1 MSLRLKTILAIGLVE
16 VLVLMVLGYSTL
28 NAMQRSILQE
38 FDSRIKVTQQLV
50 SGVAKEALIAFDL
63 ARLDGVVQELIKD
76 PDIDYVGV
84 STNNNWISF
93 SGEPVSAA
101 VENESPK
108 TVWSEP
114 VVDTRAAVTEGGQA
128 FGWVHVGF
136 RSDRIQTQLVEV
148 QSRFAAIAVVGL
160 LLSALLS
167 YILGSWLSQRVMRL
181 NDAADRLGRGN
192 FGALVVDRGRDE
204 FAMLSNSFN
213 LMAARLRSEAG
224 QREQAQ
230 QSLRDYSDQLD
241 RILSLSEDGFI
252 AFDTTQQ
259 MTYANPAAVKILGL
273 EGQPDLD
280 EFSRHLMA
288 VADDWKVDIGDV
300 ADGQVHQVHVHR
312 PTPRQ
317 IELVSR
323 RINPDIESTARVVYV
338 RDVTHQKEVD
348 RMKSEFLS
356 TAAHELRT
364 PLSSVYGFSELLL
377 SVDYDSET
385 RRELTETIHQQ
396 SARLTQLIDELLDLA
411 RIEARAGKD
420 FFIKERDMK
429 GFLTQLKDSYMPPV
443 PNREL
448 QIRLPDAIPSVGF
461 DENKLTQAVS
471 NILNNAFKYSPEG
484 GAVEL
489 SAILDDSRVG
499 IQVRDQGL
507 GMSQTSVEHI
517 FDRFYRADPSCNIP
531 GSGLGMAVVKEIMDV
546 HGGEIEIHS
555 AMGEGTQ
562 VTLWLAQA

>member
-76 PDIDYVGV
+76 PEIDYVGV
-84 STNNNWISF
+84 STNDNWISF

-108 TVWSEP
+108 TVLSEP

-136 RSDRIQTQLVEV
+136 SSDRIQTQLVEV

-181 NDAADRLGRGN
+181 NDAADRLGRGD

-204 FAMLSNSFN
+204 FAMLSKSFN

-252 AFDTTQQ
+252 AFNSTQQ
-259 MTYANPAAVKILGL
+259 MTYANPAAAKILGL

-288 VADDWKVDIGDV
+288 VADDWKVNIGDV

-323 RINPDIESTARVVYV
+323 RINQDIESTARVVYV

-429 GFLTQLKDSYMPPV
+429 RFLTRLKDSYMPPV

-448 QIRLPDAIPSVGF
+448 QIRLPDAIPSVAF

-489 SAILDDSRVG
+489 LAILDDSRVG

-555 AMGEGTQ
+555 AVGEGTQ
-562 VTLWLAQA
+562 VILWLAQA

>member
-84 STNNNWISF
+84 STNNNWVSF
-93 SGEPVSAA
+93 SGEPVSAV
-101 VENESPK
+101 VENESPN
-108 TVWSEP
+108 TVLIEP

-128 FGWVHVGF
+128 FGWVHIGF

-160 LLSALLS
+160 MLSALLS

-300 ADGQVHQVHVHR
+300 ADGQVHQVNVHR

>member
-16 VLVLMVLGYSTL
+16 VLVLMVLGYATL

-76 PDIDYVGV
+76 PEIDYVGV
-84 STNNNWISF
+84 STNDNWISF

-108 TVWSEP
+108 TVLSEP

-136 RSDRIQTQLVEV
+136 SSDRIQTQLVEV

-181 NDAADRLGRGN
+181 NDAADRLGRGD

-204 FAMLSNSFN
+204 FAMLSKSFN

-252 AFDTTQQ
+252 AFNSTQQ
-259 MTYANPAAVKILGL
+259 MTYANPAAAKILGL

-288 VADDWKVDIGDV
+288 VADDWKVNIGDV

-323 RINPDIESTARVVYV
+323 RINQDIESTARVVYV

-429 GFLTQLKDSYMPPV
+429 RFLTRLKDSYMPPV

-448 QIRLPDAIPSVGF
+448 QIRLPDAIPSVAF

-489 SAILDDSRVG
+489 LAILDDSRVG

-517 FDRFYRADPSCNIP
+517 FDRFYRADQ
-531 GSGLGMAVVKEIMDV
+531 L
-546 HGGEIEIHS
+546 
-555 AMGEGTQ
+555 
-562 VTLWLAQA
+562 

>member
-1 MSLRLKTILAIGLVE
+1 MSLRFKTILAIGLVE
-16 VLVLMVLGYSTL
+16 IVVLAVLGYSTL
-28 NAMQRSILQE
+28 SAMQRSILQE

-76 PDIDYVGV
+76 SDIDYVGV

-101 VENESPK
+101 VENESPE
-108 TVWSEP
+108 TVLSEP
-114 VVDTRAAVTEGGQA
+114 VVDTRVAVTEGGQA
-128 FGWVHVGF
+128 FGWVHLGF
-136 RSDRIQTQLVEV
+136 RSARIQSQLGEV
-148 QSRFAAIAVVGL
+148 QSRFAGIAIVGL
-160 LLSALLS
+160 MLSALLS

-181 NDAADRLGRGN
+181 NDAADRLGRGD

-204 FAMLSNSFN
+204 FTMLANSFN
-213 LMAARLRSEAG
+213 LMAGRLRSEAG

-230 QSLRDYSDQLD
+230 QTLRDYSDQLD

-252 AFDTTQQ
+252 AFDSTQQ
-259 MTYANPAAVKILGL
+259 MTYANPAATKILGL

-280 EFSRHLMA
+280 EFSRHLIAMT
-288 VADDWKVDIGDV
+288 DDWEGEINDV
-300 ADGQVHQVHVHR
+300 ADAQVYQIHLNR

-323 RINPDIESTARVVYV
+323 RINPAAESPARVIYV

-377 SVDYDSET
+377 SVDYDSDT
-385 RRELTETIHQQ
+385 RRELTQTIHQQ

-420 FFIKERDMK
+420 FYIKERDMK
-429 GFLTQLKDSYMPPV
+429 AFLIQLKESYMPPV
-443 PNREL
+443 PDRVL
-448 QIRLPDAIPSVGF
+448 MIQLPDALPSIAF
-461 DENKLTQAVS
+461 DDNKLTQAVS

-484 GAVEL
+484 GTVEL
-489 SAILDDSRVG
+489 SAIVEETKLG
-499 IQVRDQGL
+499 IQVSDQGL
-507 GMSQTSVEHI
+507 GMSQTSVDHI

-546 HGGEIEIHS
+546 HGGDIEIHS
-555 AMGEGTQ
+555 ALGEGIQ
-562 VTLWLAQA
+562 VTLWLERS